1 MAQYSAQ
8 QDTFVIA
15 AQVAAKLHFATQVAQ
30 ELSLTAKNAHA
41 VSARAGQQSAGFRAI
56 TSFIEELSE
65 NTISYAQRIN
75 YEAIKLAAL
84 ASDRQRAS
92 RALGQFQRVQ
102 TIAADATFIDSIQ
115 AASQETAY
123 RLQKID
129 GKFTESLKKLF
140 SQLRDAQQQ
149 IRAAAIIAST
159 SKIEATL
166 AGNFQAR
173 LEVIAEN
180 ITQSSEEIRQHL
192 HAAEQLLVDS
202 EELDKIYNGAIH

>member
-1 MAQYSAQ
+1 MTQ

-15 AQVAAKLHFATQVAQ
+15 AQVAAKLHFATQVAKD
-30 ELSLTAKNAHA
+30 LSLTAKNAHA
-41 VSARAGQQSAGFRAI
+41 ISARAGQQSAGFRAI
-56 TSFIEELSE
+56 TSFIEELSD

-84 ASDRQRAS
+84 ASDRQRAA
-92 RALGQFQRVQ
+92 RALAQFERVQ
-102 TIAADATFIDSIQ
+102 MIAADAAHISTITQATADTATHLQLIDSQFI
-115 AASQETAY
+115 
-123 RLQKID
+123 
-129 GKFTESLKKLF
+129 ESLKKLF

-166 AGNFQAR
+166 AGSFQAR

-180 ITQSSEEIRQHL
+180 ITQSSDQIRQYL
-192 HAAEQLLVDS
+192 SAAEQLLADS
-202 EELDKIYNGAIH
+202 NEIDKIYTRTNP